1 MILYI
6 VLNSIMFEMEMM
18 VMAITFLNFFT
29 HNKQYFYTYKITS
42 CLEMAV

>member
-29 HNKQYFYTYKITS
+29 HKQYFYTYKITS